1 MNEVMAALV
10 IFSLAMSLFVE
21 TSTWWLRSEAQPGSI
36 GFFVSRTNIFLYG
49 GRFFALVFASAIS
62 FFVDR
67 MIATPIIILVL
78 ALAFTISAISH
89 GVLLGGRGITH
100 RVTKAFG
107 TLLSLKYTSNL
118 RSPSKSHDL
127 RIVSATA
134 LTSFVFAMGMSV
146 PYVLASTFSEYRLT
160 ISNLGQILNSF
171 GTLLLLFYVDQ
182 VLFAS
187 IDDGTIKVK
196 VVSYSRGRMIGFA
209 SAALVLLIIYRVWPN
224 HVS

>member
-10 IFSLAMSLFVE
+10 IISLAMSLFVE

-67 MIATPIIILVL
+67 LIATPIIILVL
-78 ALAFTISAISH
+78 ALSFTISAISH

-100 RVTKAFG
+100 KVTKLFG
-107 TLLSLKYTSNL
+107 RLLRLSFTSKPGSSIKP
-118 RSPSKSHDL
+118 REF
-127 RIVSATA
+127 RIISATA

-182 VLFAS
+182 VLFAA
-187 IDDGTIKVK
+187 IDNGTIKVK
-196 VVSYSRGRMIGFA
+196 VVSYSRGRMIGF
-209 SAALVLLIIYRVWPN
+209 SAAAPAADSFN
-224 HVS
+224 SSN